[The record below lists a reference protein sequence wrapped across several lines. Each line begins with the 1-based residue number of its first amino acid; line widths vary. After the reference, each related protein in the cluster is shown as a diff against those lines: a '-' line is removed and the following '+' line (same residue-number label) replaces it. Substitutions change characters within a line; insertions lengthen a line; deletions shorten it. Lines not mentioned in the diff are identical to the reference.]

1 MKFNILMLLCNVNWT
16 IDPYDNGSSFI
27 LSETGKSVKFNGLG
41 EQLTIVDRNNED
53 PTQRWIIT
61 KQFLEFPVFICSS
74 QNPNACATPVEGIFE
89 EGKVIAFLGS
99 PQGPTLRQEWVIHK
113 VA

>member
-1 MKFNILMLLCNVNWT
+1 MKFNILMLLCANLTAIALSQQIVT
-16 IDPYDNGSSFI
+16 KIQSSTTF
-27 LSETGKSVKFNGLG
+27 LFWAFNG